1 MSDGNASIAHVLGC
15 LRALEVR
22 IRFAVRSRIA
32 RDGGEDDR
40 FRGLYI
46 TEQDVERLLASRP
59 TPPIGIPEAAALR
72 EQVERTADEAEAA
85 GADLRLRRTA
95 RAFGLDRFDADVLL
109 VALAPDLDPRFERL
123 YAYLHDD
130 VTKRRATTGLAI
142 ELCGEGIAAGAA
154 RSRLLDSGA
163 LRSGALLLIEDEDRP
178 FLGRDLRVPDRVT
191 AHLLGDDT
199 PDPSIAALMM
209 PADELAV
216 GDGGPLA
223 GTVRA
228 GRGPGY
234 VRERIGT
241 AGRSL
246 AAAAIAD
253 AGLVP
258 LSLDLRRLPAGARPE
273 ELALLAQREARL
285 RGAGLIIG
293 PIEALAAAGPAAVRA
308 FAESPCPTVLVG
320 ARGWDPEWS
329 CEPAFVVDAPVPS
342 FDERR
347 AMWMRALDGDRP
359 VSIDPASTTI
369 QFRLTPEQVG
379 RAATVARRRAAATG
393 SPITPA
399 DLREGARAQNAAGL
413 DHLARRVE
421 PRAGWQDVILPTD
434 TLTQLREL
442 AAMVIHRERV
452 LDEWA
457 MAWPTRGRG
466 ITALFAGDSGT
477 GKTLSAEVVAAEVG
491 LDLYVIDLST
501 VVDKYVGETEKN
513 LDRIFVEAD
522 RVNGVLVF
530 DEADALFGKR
540 SEVRESK
547 DRWANVEVAY
557 LLQRMERFDGMAILT
572 TNLRTNLDDAFLR
585 RLDVVIDFPLPDEE
599 LRRRLWELNLRRGV
613 PTADD
618 IDVGFLAG
626 AFRISGGNIRNVVM
640 AAAYLAATEARALGM
655 TDLVRATRR
664 EYQKLG
670 RMCVEA
676 EFGPYYSLVASAG

>member
-1 MSDGNASIAHVLGC
+1 
-15 LRALEVR
+15 
-22 IRFAVRSRIA
+22 
-32 RDGGEDDR
+32 
-40 FRGLYI
+40 
-46 TEQDVERLLASRP
+46 
-59 TPPIGIPEAAALR
+59 
-72 EQVERTADEAEAA
+72 
-85 GADLRLRRTA
+85 
-95 RAFGLDRFDADVLL
+95 
-109 VALAPDLDPRFERL
+109 
-123 YAYLHDD
+123 
-130 VTKRRATTGLAI
+130 
-142 ELCGEGIAAGAA
+142 
-154 RSRLLDSGA
+154 
-163 LRSGALLLIEDEDRP
+163 
-178 FLGRDLRVPDRVT
+178 
-191 AHLLGDDT
+191 
-199 PDPSIAALMM
+199 
-209 PADELAV
+209 
-216 GDGGPLA
+216 
-223 GTVRA
+223 
-228 GRGPGY
+228 
-234 VRERIGT
+234 
-241 AGRSL
+241 
-246 AAAAIAD
+246 
-253 AGLVP
+253 
-258 LSLDLRRLPAGARPE
+258 
-273 ELALLAQREARL
+273 
-285 RGAGLIIG
+285 
-293 PIEALAAAGPAAVRA
+293 
-308 FAESPCPTVLVG
+308 
-320 ARGWDPEWS
+320 
-329 CEPAFVVDAPVPS
+329 
-342 FDERR
+342 
-347 AMWMRALDGDRP
+347 
-359 VSIDPASTTI
+359 
-369 QFRLTPEQVG
+369 
-379 RAATVARRRAAATG
+379 
-393 SPITPA
+393 
-399 DLREGARAQNAAGL
+399 
-413 DHLARRVE
+413 
-421 PRAGWQDVILPTD
+421 
-434 TLTQLREL
+434 
-442 AAMVIHRERV
+442 
-452 LDEWA
+452 

>member
-95 RAFGLDRFDADVLL
+95 RAFRLDRFDADVLL

-246 AAAAIAD
+246 AVAAIAD

>member
-1 MSDGNASIAHVLGC
+1 MSDGNASLSHVLGR

-22 IRFAVRSRIA
+22 IRFAVRSLMA

-46 TEQDVERLLASRP
+46 TDQDVERLLATRP

-85 GADLRLRRTA
+85 GADLRLRRSA
-95 RAFGLDRFDADVLL
+95 RAFGLDRFDVDVLL
-109 VALAPDLDPRFERL
+109 VALAPDLDHRFERL
-123 YAYLHDD
+123 FAYLHDD
-130 VTKRRATTGLAI
+130 VTKRRATIGLAM
-142 ELCGEGIAAGAA
+142 ELCAEGIAVGAA
-154 RSRLLDSGA
+154 RSRLLEGGP
-163 LRSGALLLIEDEDRP
+163 LRSAALLMIDDEDGP
-178 FLGRDLRVPDRVT
+178 FLGRGLRVPDRVT

-199 PDPSIAALMM
+199 PDPSITALLM
-209 PADELAV
+209 PPDELVV
-216 GDGGPLA
+216 GDVGPLA
-223 GTVRA
+223 RTIRA

-241 AGRSL
+241 AGRSF
-246 AAAAIAD
+246 AASAIVE

-258 LSLDLRRLPAGARPE
+258 LSLDLRRLSPGARPD
-273 ELALLAQREARL
+273 ELAPLAQREAQL
-285 RGAGLIIG
+285 RGAGLIVG
-293 PIEALAAAGPAAVRA
+293 PLEVLAASGPAAVRA
-308 FAESPCPTVLVG
+308 FAESRCTTVLVG

-329 CEPAFVVDAPVPS
+329 REPAFVVDAPVPS
-342 FDERR
+342 FDDRR
-347 AMWMRALDGDRP
+347 AMWMRALNGDGP

-421 PRAGWQDVILPTD
+421 PRAGWEDVILPAD

-442 AAMVIHRERV
+442 AAMVVHRERV

-585 RLDVVIDFPLPDEE
+585 RLDVLIDFPLPDED

-613 PTADD
+613 PTDAN
-618 IDVGFLAG
+618 IDLGFLAR
-626 AFRISGGNIRNVVM
+626 AFRVSGGNIRNIVM
-640 AAAYLAATEARALGM
+640 AAAYLAAADARTLGM
-655 TDLVRATRR
+655 LDLVRATRR

>member
-95 RAFGLDRFDADVLL
+95 RAFRLDRFDADVLL

-246 AAAAIAD
+246 AAAAIAY

>member
-585 RLDVVIDFPLPDEE
+585 RLDVVIDFPVPDEE